1 MEMAVCKFCGQVS
14 TAEIPENATEEEALE
29 IGVMHCN
36 CWQARAYQ
44 QMQERAIVAK
54 GELKEMLLTDDEAH
68 NIKAVAPDVYDLMSE
83 GIDLMAKDKIY
94 KITVGLS
101 SGGTVEV
108 KAGSGGKISLKR
120 SVALTNKREV

>member
-14 TAEIPENATEEEALE
+14 TVAIPDGATDEEALE

-36 CWQARAYQ
+36 CWQARACQ
-44 QMQERAIVAK
+44 AMQERAIIAK
-54 GELKEMLLTDDEAH
+54 GKLKEMLLTDDEVH
-68 NIKAVAPDVYDLMSE
+68 NIKAVAPDVYELMSE
-83 GIDLMAKDKIY
+83 SIDLMAKDKIY